1 MDSTIGHGSP
11 FDYSISNCFGVLTA
25 YKIGETIA
33 LSLIPVVSLMAN
45 SFIVMIV
52 CKTPTLRKP
61 INYFIANMAMS
72 DLLFSIF
79 WLPTSLSLLRT
90 NQSWLIDGQFGQ
102 ALCKLV
108 PFFTDVSSTV
118 SIQNLVL
125 ITVDRFVAVVFPLRS
140 PLIRSK
146 LCPFF
151 ILGTWIAG
159 VAVISPQFFT
169 FQLVEN
175 SVGKMICV
183 MRWEEAFG
191 ESLSFAD
198 YQLAGSM
205 LFRFIPVMLLA
216 ILYSIMLFKLKA
228 RAHPGEQSANTQQQR
243 NRQNRNVL
251 QMSIA
256 IVLVFV
262 FCWLRYDTTF
272 FIVIYRASSIHFS
285 CGFWQYYEVTYNM
298 AVGYCAINLIIRFI
312 FSSNY
317 RQALKRLI
325 NCS

>member
-1 MDSTIGHGSP
+1 MDSTTGHGSP
-11 FDYSISNCFGVLTA
+11 FEYSISGCFGVLTA
-25 YKIGETIA
+25 YKIGLTIA
-33 LSLIPVVSLMAN
+33 LSLILAVSLMAN
-45 SFIVMIV
+45 SFIVLIV
-52 CKTPTLRKP
+52 YKTPTLRKP
-61 INYFIANMAMS
+61 INYFIANMAIS

-79 WLPTSLSLLRT
+79 WLPTSLSLLHT
-90 NQSWLIDGQFGQ
+90 NQSWLIGGQFGQ

-108 PFFTDVSSTV
+108 PFFTDVSSIV

-198 YQLAGSM
+198 DQLAGCI

-216 ILYSIMLFKLKA
+216 ILYA
-228 RAHPGEQSANTQQQR
+228 P
-243 NRQNRNVL
+243 
-251 QMSIA
+251 
-256 IVLVFV
+256 
-262 FCWLRYDTTF
+262 
-272 FIVIYRASSIHFS
+272 S
-285 CGFWQYYEVTYNM
+285 C
-298 AVGYCAINLIIRFI
+298 
-312 FSSNY
+312 FSSSKHRHTQEDSPQTLSN
-317 RQALKRLI
+317 RETDKTETCFKCPLLS
-325 NCS
+325 C